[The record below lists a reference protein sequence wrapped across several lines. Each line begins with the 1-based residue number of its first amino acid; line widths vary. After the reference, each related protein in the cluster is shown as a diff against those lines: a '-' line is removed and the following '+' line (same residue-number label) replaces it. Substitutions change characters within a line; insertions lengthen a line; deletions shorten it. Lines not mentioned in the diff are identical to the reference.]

1 MDMGLVGTW
10 NGQAYRL
17 CTGREQQSVITD
29 GVAAGEYDLAGA
41 RLQANRL
48 RPETEI
54 DLVFRIVA
62 LPPQRDPALR
72 RLAGKEVLGE
82 IRPVGGRRLVVAE
95 HDDAPGILLS
105 PQHFRGGKARR
116 TAADD
121 DDLLGICF
129 DSTLACCRFSTLA
142 LSNDEDMAVALFHP
156 PARQQPNAGARR
168 ASPVL
173 KLKQA

>member
-1 MDMGLVGTW
+1 MFTL
-10 NGQAYRL
+10 R
-17 CTGREQQSVITD
+17 
-29 GVAAGEYDLAGA
+29 AAKDKDLARNFKIWCTSVLA
-41 RLQANRL
+41 THHFLS
-48 RPETEI
+48 TEDFGNI
-54 DLVFRIVA
+54 SELVEKSYLLCADLIVA
-62 LPPQRDPALR
+62 VDADDLSHGFMGATGDHVR

-105 PQHFRGGKARR
+105 PQHFRGGKAGR

-156 PARQQPNAGARR
+156 PARQQPERGCA
-168 ASPVL
+168 
-173 KLKQA
+173 